1 MGAAKGMSLN
11 ARTLDEEADLLARRL
26 QYTYAATAR
35 TKTAA
40 AAAPPAMVAI
50 LVMFASEETMLIDII
65 CSGEL

>member
-26 QYTYAATAR
+26 QYTYAATAT

-50 LVMFASEETMLIDII
+50 LVMFA
-65 CSGEL
+65 